1 MPQAV
6 PGTLLVA
13 VRFLTEDNLLIMD
26 GLTMQRL
33 RLALKVLS
41 SRYDHTIAVT
51 DDEIQ
56 LLKTYLEG
64 DRAGMTIHDI
74 AAAVIRRELDQ
85 QKMARRSKSA

>member
-1 MPQAV
+1 
-6 PGTLLVA
+6 
-13 VRFLTEDNLLIMD
+13 MD

-51 DDEIQ
+51 DDEIR
-56 LLKTYLEG
+56 LLKTYIEG

-74 AAAVIRRELDQ
+74 AGAVIRRELDR